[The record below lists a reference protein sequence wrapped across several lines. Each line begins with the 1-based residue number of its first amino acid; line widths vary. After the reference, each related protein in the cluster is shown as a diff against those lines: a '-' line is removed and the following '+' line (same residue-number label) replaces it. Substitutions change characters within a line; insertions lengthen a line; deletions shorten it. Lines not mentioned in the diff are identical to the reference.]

1 MIFESTTEFKKDF
14 KKLNRRYKSLTD
26 DIKTFKN
33 VVEFCPEGNTKHFNI
48 IRTKDNIKIIKARF
62 FCKYLKGDSM
72 RVVYALH
79 EDKVIFIQ
87 LYHKGD
93 TQVHDAKR
101 VKHYIESAD

>member
-1 MIFESTTEFKKDF
+1 MRFDSTTEFEKDF

-48 IRTKDNIKIIKARF
+48 IRTKYNIKIIKARF
-62 FCKYLKGDSM
+62 FCIYLKGDSM

-79 EDKVIFIQ
+79 EDKVVFIQ
-87 LYHKGD
+87 LYYKGD
-93 TQVHDAKR
+93 VQSHDNNRVTQYLR
-101 VKHYIESAD
+101 